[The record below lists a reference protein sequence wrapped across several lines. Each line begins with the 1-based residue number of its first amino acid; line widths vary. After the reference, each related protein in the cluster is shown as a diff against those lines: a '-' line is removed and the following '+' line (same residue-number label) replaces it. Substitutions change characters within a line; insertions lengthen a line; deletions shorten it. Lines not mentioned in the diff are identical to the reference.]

1 MVFWQAS
8 LDYRL
13 TRKADLC
20 PRLKFLASI
29 SNTRIGITML
39 DLFLT
44 ADDAEV
50 TLPSDPLFN
59 YLRAAYKREIADVVN
74 YYQQRVYAVRN
85 NHLLARILTTLS
97 IPTQYET
104 LQYASLAE
112 TRAAYVSSSF
122 RLTGELTAGR
132 SFDGVF
138 YGTGVTEV
146 LLHRDCYFDPI
157 KASQQWRR
165 IAALQ
170 IHRHPQ
176 SHLNLLLP
184 NGKLTCNETGV
195 AVISINVALLA
206 LQYRGFILEQYRKLQ
221 THQESILG
229 VNHFIHM
236 HVLPPMLYRHMDG
249 VIMNRLMN
257 LFYGAPMGT
266 AYRQHPFLLYDYR
279 HKLDQSLGIY
289 LKHIENK
296 SLRYEDML
304 RNLPAVFFNSQLDAL
319 KLPDYAPTRQVQWSL
334 LLARLPVIQFL
345 IDVGGDAGRRRNGTL
360 LNSLNRLITRL
371 LRDDGTAQ
379 GLSDSD
385 RLDYQIQLE
394 SLQRRL
400 Y

>member
-1 MVFWQAS
+1 
-8 LDYRL
+8 
-13 TRKADLC
+13 
-20 PRLKFLASI
+20 
-29 SNTRIGITML
+29 
-39 DLFLT
+39 
-44 ADDAEV
+44 
-50 TLPSDPLFN
+50 
-59 YLRAAYKREIADVVN
+59 
-74 YYQQRVYAVRN
+74 
-85 NHLLARILTTLS
+85 
-97 IPTQYET
+97 
-104 LQYASLAE
+104 
-112 TRAAYVSSSF
+112 
-122 RLTGELTAGR
+122 
-132 SFDGVF
+132 
-138 YGTGVTEV
+138 
-146 LLHRDCYFDPI
+146 
-157 KASQQWRR
+157 
-165 IAALQ
+165 
-170 IHRHPQ
+170 
-176 SHLNLLLP
+176 
-184 NGKLTCNETGV
+184 
-195 AVISINVALLA
+195 
-206 LQYRGFILEQYRKLQ
+206 
-221 THQESILG
+221 
-229 VNHFIHM
+229 
-236 HVLPPMLYRHMDG
+236 MLYRHMDG

-345 IDVGGDAGRRRNGTL
+345 IDVGGDAGRRRNGTV